1 MQCICPVKD
10 CGAVIHVSPSNDP
23 VVTRLCHK
31 CDSILNI
38 RMANGRASSIEIE
51 FFPKPGLEIGHKD
64 QGDVKRAS
72 PARGGSP
79 VQPHPAA
86 AAPLRHLLKDRRAPS
101 SGYRSECQTRS

>member
-51 FFPKPGLEIGHKD
+51 F
-64 QGDVKRAS
+64 S
-72 PARGGSP
+72 PS
-79 VQPHPAA
+79 QDW
-86 AAPLRHLLKDRRAPS
+86 K
-101 SGYRSECQTRS
+101 SGIRTKGT